1 MKQKH
6 EKIKGNKI
14 EFKAAS
20 VNHRPS
26 GNEDNVH
33 RPPSLT
39 ICPDF
44 LHLCSLPSCLPSLV
58 AISLPPFLLSLPLS
72 PSLSLSLSLSIYLTF
87 SLSLSDSLFLS
98 LSIYLSFNLSL
109 PLSFLSALFNSSYHL
124 NQQSFTWLMWLS
136 IPASLAIK
144 GAEIR
149 SGIPMSGMFFKIPF
163 RTCIARI
170 DGIER
175 IV

>member
-6 EKIKGNKI
+6 AKIKGNKI

-20 VNHRPS
+20 VNHRQS

-33 RPPSLT
+33 RPSSVT
-39 ICPDF
+39 ICPDC
-44 LHLCSLPSCLPSLV
+44 LNLCSLPSYLPFFLSCHLLTS
-58 AISLPPFLLSLPLS
+58 IPFI
-72 PSLSLSLSLSIYLTF
+72 SLSLSLYL
-87 SLSLSDSLFLS
+87 SLSLPSLSHSLS
-98 LSIYLSFNLSL
+98 FSIYLSFNF
-109 PLSFLSALFNSSYHL
+109 PFLSALFNSSHHL
-124 NQQSFTWLMWLS
+124 NQKSFTWLMWLS

-149 SGIPMSGMFFKIPF
+149 SGIPMSGIFFKIPF